1 MQAPAAASS
10 RCCGSSQPNTLYR
23 ISNLS
28 TATAVVGAEDVG
40 NQYLAEQDGLNRVS
54 GSPSAA
60 SCLHE
65 LLCLTGCSDEQALLL
80 HVQAHVKAAAS
91 LQDAAAAAQA
101 KLEQAT
107 HTEARPE

>member
-1 MQAPAAASS
+1 
-10 RCCGSSQPNTLYR
+10 
-23 ISNLS
+23 
-28 TATAVVGAEDVG
+28 
-40 NQYLAEQDGLNRVS
+40 
-54 GSPSAA
+54 
-60 SCLHE
+60 
-65 LLCLTGCSDEQALLL
+65 LTGCSDEQALLL